1 MIQAAVLG
9 ADVSKSRSPVI
20 HEAAFRALKMKGRY
34 QALSVEAA
42 GFEALIAK
50 LRRDGFRYVNVTIPH
65 KGAAAALA
73 TSASPAVKAAGAANT
88 LIFDRGRI
96 RAENTDGVGLIAALG
111 DLGASPGARRV
122 AVIVGAG
129 GAAAGAAQ
137 ALTQKGTQ
145 VRLVARNPAAARK
158 IKARLPAARAQRV
171 TVAAWNPRGLAAAL
185 DGAHMLISA
194 VPAAAWHDNGANGGL
209 EALDRDTA
217 VLEMAYGTS
226 SALAAAVRGRAA
238 RYADGL
244 GMLVH
249 QAAHAITL
257 ALGTKPP
264 LAPMF
269 RAAREPSS
277 T

>member
-9 ADVSKSRSPVI
+9 VDVSKSRSPVI
-20 HEAAFRALKMKGRY
+20 HQAAFRALKMKGRY
-34 QALSVEAA
+34 QAISVDAA
-42 GFEALIAK
+42 GFEALITK
-50 LRRDGFRYVNVTIPH
+50 LRQDGFRYVNVTIPH

-73 TSASPAVKAAGAANT
+73 TSAAPAVKAAGAANT
-88 LIFDRGRI
+88 LIFDGGRI
-96 RAENTDGVGLIAALG
+96 RAENTDGLGLIAALG
-111 DLGASPGARRV
+111 DLGASLSARRV

-158 IKARLPAARAQRV
+158 IKTRLPAARAERV
-171 TVAAWNPRGLAAAL
+171 TVAAWTARGLAGAL

-194 VPAAAWHDNGANGGL
+194 VPAAAWQDDTSRAGL
-209 EALDRDTA
+209 DALGRDTA
-217 VLEMAYGTS
+217 VLEMAYGNAT
-226 SALAAAVRGRAA
+226 ALAAAVRGRAA

-249 QAAHAITL
+249 QAAHAIML
-257 ALGTKPP
+257 AVGTTPP
-264 LAPMF
+264 LPPMF
-269 RAAREPSS
+269 RAARG
-277 T
+277 TLT

>member
-42 GFEALIAK
+42 GFGALIAK
-50 LRRDGFRYVNVTIPH
+50 LRQDGFRYVNVTIPH

-73 TSASPAVKAAGAANT
+73 TSSSAAVKAAGAANT
-88 LIFDRGRI
+88 LIFDGGRI

-111 DLGASPGARRV
+111 DLGVSLGARRV

-158 IKARLPAARAQRV
+158 IKTRLPPARAERV
-171 TVAAWNPRGLAAAL
+171 TVATWTARGLAAAL

-194 VPAAAWHDNGANGGL
+194 VPAVAWQDDTASAGL
-209 EALDRDTA
+209 KALGRDTA
-217 VLEMAYGTS
+217 VLEMAYGNA
-226 SALAAAVRGRAA
+226 SALAAAVRRQAA

-257 ALGTKPP
+257 AVGKTPP
-264 LAPMF
+264 LPPMF
-269 RAAREPSS
+269 RAARG
-277 T
+277 TLT